1 MIDTWVSPGN
11 PFCLPFYLIRSGALS
26 HFHNFC
32 SDLPFL
38 DWLASQNPPFLMLWG
53 AQVYNWEVDWV
64 INFDRTVGKADRFS
78 ETSQRVP
85 TFCWPGFY
93 KQLKQLLSTLSLIKL
108 QDYDVFRPKMKV
120 MHSCSFSGLIKVK
133 CLISGRNLED
143 GSKTLMRCNINNRR
157 SPSPWNDFWW
167 DFFKEINYK
176 KEHFRNF
183 KSTGKHYT
191 LKIEC
196 Q

>member
-1 MIDTWVSPGN
+1 MWRTLGCHQTTLSAH
-11 PFCLPFYLIRSGALS
+11 RSILRSEALS
-26 HFHNFC
+26 HFHYFC
-32 SDLPFL
+32 LEWPFP
-38 DWLASQNPPFLMLWG
+38 DWLASQDPPFFMLRG
-53 AQVYNWEVDWV
+53 AQVYNWEGNLV
-64 INFDRTVGKADRFS
+64 IQFDRIVGKVDRFS
-78 ETSQRVP
+78 ETSQRVL

-120 MHSCSFSGLIKVK
+120 THSCSFSGLIKLK
-133 CLISGRNLED
+133 CLISGGNLED

-157 SPSPWNDFWW
+157 SPFPWNDFWW
-167 DFFKEINYK
+167 GFFKEINNK
-176 KEHFRNF
+176 RKHFRNF

-191 LKIEC
+191 LKIKC